1 MTAVMPA
8 GVETARDLVGPAIA
22 TAVDRLSP
30 EVRMVAAY
38 HLGLTDAD
46 GRPETRTAGKALRP
60 ALAVLSAR
68 AAGAAPERGV
78 PAAAAVE
85 FVHNFS
91 LLHDDIMDG
100 DAERRHR
107 PTAWTVFGVGA
118 AILADIRSGELP
130 FQMACT
136 LARVLAAFSVAF
148 SLGVV
153 AGYAMGRWKV
163 VDRYADPW
171 LIVLLNLPAL
181 VVIIFAYVWI
191 GLNETA
197 AIVAV
202 ALNKLP
208 NVIVV
213 TREGV
218 RSLDASLDDM
228 SRAFRMKWLT
238 RIRHVVLP
246 QLAPY
251 LAAVSRSSLSISWKI
266 VLVVELIGRPNG
278 VGFVLGSAFS
288 LFDMTKILS
297 YAISFV
303 ALMLAIETLL
313 VQPLERRTN
322 RWRRRPA

>member
-1 MTAVMPA
+1 M
-8 GVETARDLVGPAIA
+8 ARILSLAALVALWA
-22 TAVDRLSP
+22 L
-30 EVRMVAAY
+30 VAA
-38 HLGLTDAD
+38 
-46 GRPETRTAGKALRP
+46 
-60 ALAVLSAR
+60 LAHSRLLPDPLS
-68 AAGAAPERGV
+68 
-78 PAAAAVE
+78 
-85 FVHNFS
+85 
-91 LLHDDIMDG
+91 
-100 DAERRHR
+100 
-107 PTAWTVFGVGA
+107 VGA
-118 AILADIRSGELP
+118 AILADVRSGELP

-148 SLGVV
+148 SLGIV

-218 RSLDASLDDM
+218 RSLDAGLDDM